1 MLMNQMYQIMTVS
14 HFISGCEAKKQTK
27 HNYVVSKPSLGVWVA
42 LAVTILAVADS
53 TELPDN

>member
-1 MLMNQMYQIMTVS
+1 MNQMYQIMTVS